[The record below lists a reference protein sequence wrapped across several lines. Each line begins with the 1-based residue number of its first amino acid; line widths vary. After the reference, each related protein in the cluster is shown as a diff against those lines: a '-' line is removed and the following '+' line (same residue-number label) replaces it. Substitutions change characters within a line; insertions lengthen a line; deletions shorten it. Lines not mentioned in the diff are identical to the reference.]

1 MATNNNVSVSHKKLE
16 RDFSE
21 VIIGLDNIILP
32 EKKLYPT
39 PSMLDNLT
47 YEQERDLRIY
57 GCELIQT
64 SGNLLQLP
72 QVAYLNCKLFG
83 F

>member
-1 MATNNNVSVSHKKLE
+1 MASAVDTSIPHKKLE

-21 VIIGLDNIILP
+21 VIIGLDNITLP
-32 EKKLYPT
+32 DHKLFPT
-39 PSMLDNLT
+39 PSMFDNLT

-64 SGNLLQLP
+64 AGNLLQLP
-72 QVAYLNCKLFG
+72 QVCFL
-83 F
+83 